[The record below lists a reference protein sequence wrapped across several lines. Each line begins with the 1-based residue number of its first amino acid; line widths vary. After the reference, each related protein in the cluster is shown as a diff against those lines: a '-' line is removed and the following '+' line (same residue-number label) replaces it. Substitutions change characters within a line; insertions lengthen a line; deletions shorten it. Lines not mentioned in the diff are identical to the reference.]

1 MFACE
6 DPRRY
11 VILTY
16 MSDAASDQVGGDL
29 AMLRQRLVEAEEE
42 YRRTRAEDY
51 VVRLVRDAT
60 IVDAHRGG
68 MSSREISAL
77 VGDIGQPNVVRTR
90 RRAITRRDVVPHG
103 LLDPADAVRASGMGP
118 AAFISAVR
126 EGRIKP
132 VELADGVKA
141 FRTEDVEALAKRT
154 THR

>member
-1 MFACE
+1 
-6 DPRRY
+6 
-11 VILTY
+11 
-16 MSDAASDQVGGDL
+16 MSDAASDRVGGEL

-51 VVRLVRDAT
+51 VVRLVR
-60 IVDAHRGG
+60 DAHRGG